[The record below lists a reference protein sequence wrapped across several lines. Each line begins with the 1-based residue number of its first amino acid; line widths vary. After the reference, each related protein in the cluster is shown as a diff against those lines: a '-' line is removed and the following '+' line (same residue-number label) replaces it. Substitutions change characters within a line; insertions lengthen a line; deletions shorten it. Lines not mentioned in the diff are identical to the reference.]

1 MYDYKKTTE
10 PYDDSVE
17 IDLKNMVEKLI
28 FTISRYWIPMLL
40 SIVIICELVLICSTL
55 TYKPQ
60 YTSYITYVVNKSGDE
75 STDTVVAVGIG
86 IALQETFET
95 SGLKE
100 MIESQYEESPE
111 WLNKNSVVPTYDEET
126 NLLTLTMS
134 TDNYYNT
141 KSLSKIVQNVFPEY
155 VSQMIGTVDLS
166 IIDQADVEKKP
177 SNHYNVIFYLVV
189 GILIGGFLCVCFTI
203 IMSASRKTIR
213 RKEDMKTI
221 TRLKCLE
228 EIPLVKMKKRSNK
241 NAEINLKCISTK
253 TKNTIYGQ
261 SVQSLRQKVEKIML
275 EKNKQSLMITS
286 SIQGEG
292 KSITSA
298 NLAILLSQ
306 RGYKVMLID
315 ADLYHPT
322 LTKMFDIDTNK
333 AGLVDYLNGKV
344 SWEECVC
351 ENLPMDLLAGKEKKA
366 VSSAVLLNERME
378 ILLKEL
384 KEKYDI
390 IIIDT
395 APAAYM
401 ADANYIS
408 KQVDAMLYVVRHDYT
423 NRHLVEEGL
432 NSINQE
438 CAEGIGYVLNAVD
451 NKMRTYDKYGYRKY
465 EYKSY
470 SLEEM

>member
-1 MYDYKKTTE
+1 MYDYKKNLE

-55 TYKPQ
+55 TYKQQ

-86 IALQETFET
+86 MALQETFET

-111 WLNKNSVVPTYDEET
+111 WLNKNSVVPTFDEET

-166 IIDQADVEKKP
+166 IIDQADAEKKP
-177 SNHYNVIFYLVV
+177 SNHYNAGFYLIV
-189 GILIGGFLCVCFTI
+189 GILVGGFVCGCFTI
-203 IMSASRKTIR
+203 IMSVNRKTIR

-228 EIPLVKMKKRSNK
+228 EIPLVKIKKRSNK
-241 NAEINLKCISTK
+241 NIETNLKCTSTK
-253 TKNTIYGQ
+253 IKNTIYGQ

-322 LTKMFDIDTNK
+322 LTKMFDIDAK
-333 AGLVDYLNGKV
+333 VGLVDYLNGKV
-344 SWEECVC
+344 GWEECVC
-351 ENLPMDLLAGKEKKA
+351 KNLPMDLLVGKEKKA

-378 ILLKEL
+378 NLLREL

-390 IIIDT
+390 IIVDT
-395 APAAYM
+395 PPAAYM

-423 NRHLVEEGL
+423 NRNLVEEGL

-438 CAEGIGYVLNAVD
+438 CAEGIGYILNAVD
-451 NKMRTYDKYGYRKY
+451 NRMRTYDKYGYRKY
-465 EYKSY
+465 GYKSY
-470 SLEEM
+470 SLKEM

>member
-1 MYDYKKTTE
+1 MYDYKKNLE

-86 IALQETFET
+86 MALQETFET

-111 WLNKNSVVPTYDEET
+111 WLNKNSVVPTFDEET

-166 IIDQADVEKKP
+166 IIDQADAEKKP
-177 SNHYNVIFYLVV
+177 SNHYNAGFYLIV
-189 GILIGGFLCVCFTI
+189 GILVGGFVCGCFTI
-203 IMSASRKTIR
+203 IMSVNRKTIR

-228 EIPLVKMKKRSNK
+228 EIPLVKIKKRSNK
-241 NAEINLKCISTK
+241 NIETNLKCTSTK
-253 TKNTIYGQ
+253 IKNTIYGQ

-322 LTKMFDIDTNK
+322 LTKMFDIDAK
-333 AGLVDYLNGKV
+333 VGLVDYLNGKV
-344 SWEECVC
+344 GWEECVC
-351 ENLPMDLLAGKEKKA
+351 KNLPMDLLVGKEKKA

-378 ILLKEL
+378 NLLREL

-390 IIIDT
+390 IIVDT
-395 APAAYM
+395 PPAAYM

-423 NRHLVEEGL
+423 NRNLVEEGL

-438 CAEGIGYVLNAVD
+438 CAEGIGYILTAVD
-451 NKMRTYDKYGYRKY
+451 NRMRTYDKYGYRKY
-465 EYKSY
+465 GYKSY
-470 SLEEM
+470 SLKEM